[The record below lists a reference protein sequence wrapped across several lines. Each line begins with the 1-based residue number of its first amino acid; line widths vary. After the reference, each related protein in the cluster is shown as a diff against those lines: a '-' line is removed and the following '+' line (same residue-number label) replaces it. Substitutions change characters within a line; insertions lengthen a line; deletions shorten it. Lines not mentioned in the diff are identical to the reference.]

1 MIICFVS
8 RKMSPAVTPVVVH
21 TPLQKSGR
29 TLRLI
34 GTPQT
39 PKTLFERCQEL
50 NSDVRIRARLFS
62 DEEQCRSPVSRLS
75 VGSVGDGF
83 APLVPAQQK
92 RLFDNDTSPPESFCS
107 RGLGES
113 SARKSLR
120 TPLIERKQ
128 VNVNP
133 FTPGGILECQRKR
146 PWNASP
152 R

>member
-1 MIICFVS
+1 MC
-8 RKMSPAVTPVVVH
+8 PAVTPVLVH

-39 PKTLFERCQEL
+39 PKTLYERCQEP
-50 NSDVRIRARLFS
+50 NTDVRIRARLFS
-62 DEEQCRSPVSRLS
+62 DDEPCRSPVSRLS
-75 VGSVGDGF
+75 ADVASDEL
-83 APLVPAQQK
+83 APIVIGQQK
-92 RLFDNDTSPPESFCS
+92 RLFESDTSPPEYFGRRS
-107 RGLGES
+107 LGES

-133 FTPGGILECQRKR
+133 FTPGGLLECQRKR
-146 PWNASP
+146 PRNSSP